1 MQRGKRQNS
10 ITHASP
16 ERPTK
21 SPKTSSAQETPARKK
36 KTDKKGGK
44 QKNASKEIKATK
56 ADWELIDSL
65 LQFSVV
71 YNHALGKLVGVSG
84 FSSEILPF
92 LAFPVVTEK
101 PVARGSLPVV
111 AEGSENPGYFLG
123 AAHPGHIRLAI
134 IEAFCLRFPK
144 EDPKAARWELWTP
157 WRLQSL
163 YYPPEMFNRK
173 PGTLADLEEEI
184 LTGREYGGLGRT
196 APKLVSIVDQKLW
209 SFAVSLEEFYGSSFQ
224 VDRQLTASGI
234 KQPTFMEM
242 ARLLRLHQTFKDALA
257 EKKEQGDTIKVS
269 KKSLKKRLEKAVED
283 EASSDEE
290 MDDSDEEEQ
299 TPETVVASE
308 A

>member
-16 ERPTK
+16 ERPAK
-21 SPKTSSAQETPARKK
+21 SPKASTTHETPSRAKK
-36 KTDKKGGK
+36 ANK
-44 QKNASKEIKATK
+44 QKNTSKEIKATK

-71 YNHALGKLVGVSG
+71 YNHALRKLIGVSG
-84 FSSEILPF
+84 FSAEVLPF
-92 LAFPVVTEK
+92 LAFPVITEK
-101 PVARGSLPVV
+101 PVARGSLPVA

-144 EDPKAARWELWTP
+144 EDPKAAKWELWTP

-184 LTGREYGGLGRT
+184 LTGREFGGLGRT
-196 APKLVSIVDQKLW
+196 IPKLVSIVDQKLW
-209 SFAVSLEEFYGSSFQ
+209 SYAVSLEDFYGGSFE
-224 VDRQLTASGI
+224 VDKQLTSSGI
-234 KQPTFMEM
+234 QQPTFMEM

-257 EKKEQGDTIKVS
+257 EAKEQGDTIKVS
-269 KKSLKKRLEKAVED
+269 KKSLKKRLEKAVE
-283 EASSDEE
+283 EEDEE
-290 MDDSDEEEQ
+290 MDDDDDGEDELCGS
-299 TPETVVASE
+299 VVAAE